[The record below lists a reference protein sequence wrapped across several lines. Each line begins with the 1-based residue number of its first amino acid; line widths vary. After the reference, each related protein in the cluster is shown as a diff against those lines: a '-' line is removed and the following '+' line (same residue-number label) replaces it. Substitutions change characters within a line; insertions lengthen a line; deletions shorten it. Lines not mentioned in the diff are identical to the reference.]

1 MGFDIRQGSWVRKL
15 KTKVTKYRNMAAEA
29 DPRQKFPADQ
39 HFTFSWPNPKINK
52 IILPFPYGSCGHSQ
66 KFFKSPFFTNF
77 FSL

>member
-1 MGFDIRQGSWVRKL
+1 MGFDFRQALESGNWKQSL
-15 KTKVTKYRNMAAEA
+15 QSTNMAAEA

-52 IILPFPYGSCGHSQ
+52 IILPFPYGRCGHSQ